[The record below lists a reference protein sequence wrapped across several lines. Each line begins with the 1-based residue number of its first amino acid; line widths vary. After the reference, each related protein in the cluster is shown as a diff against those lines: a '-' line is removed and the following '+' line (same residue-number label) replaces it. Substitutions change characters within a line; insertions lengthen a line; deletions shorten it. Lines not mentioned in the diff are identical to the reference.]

1 MKLVLILVLCA
12 TICFA
17 AYEEHTFTMGI
28 DNQLLDCDEE
38 VEPFDCEPYYQP
50 QNYREEGSIDI
61 DILYTTNFLQTKT

>member
-38 VEPFDCEPYYQP
+38 VEPFDCE
-50 QNYREEGSIDI
+50 
-61 DILYTTNFLQTKT
+61 